1 MRWFGVGTIQPGYTL
16 IMRKFSQSILF
27 GALLL
32 ATAAQGQYYGGVTFG
47 NDRQRL
53 QSGING
59 GETPSEQVSLRSMI
73 SANNG
78 LNLSA
83 ESSVG
88 IKLGYRFTPYF
99 SVEGH
104 FADRASSNNIFAPET
119 GAAMGHE
126 KTMGL
131 DLVGTVPII
140 KKISL
145 LGRAGY
151 RNESFAATGAM
162 PSAIT
167 STLPG
172 AINGRGVNSGVVGL
186 GVQVNFTSS
195 LGLRFEVERSRK
207 FFTDRAI
214 ADADNVSF
222 GVIWRF

>member
-1 MRWFGVGTIQPGYTL
+1 MSL
-16 IMRKFSQSILF
+16 
-27 GALLL
+27 
-32 ATAAQGQYYGGVTFG
+32 G
-47 NDRQRL
+47 NDRQRV
-53 QSGING
+53 QSGFNG
-59 GETPSEQVSLRSMI
+59 GESPSEQVAL
-73 SANNG
+73 SALINTTNG

-83 ESSVG
+83 ESSIG

-99 SVEGH
+99 SVEGR

-140 KKISL
+140 KKLSL

-151 RNESFAATGAM
+151 RNESFAGTGVMPSATGA
-162 PSAIT
+162 I
-167 STLPG
+167 LPG
-172 AINGRGVNSGVVGL
+172 VVNGRGGNSGVVGL

-195 LGLRFEVERSRK
+195 LGLRFEVERTRK
-207 FFTDRAI
+207 FFTDRTI